1 MGVTVGGVDAV
12 ADHGQI
18 VAAAPMPFRVGS
30 RASGA
35 SSKASGPCRNES
47 ASRIALQAHEAEQAS
62 FAPQARAMLENLD
75 AL

>member
-1 MGVTVGGVDAV
+1 
-12 ADHGQI
+12 
-18 VAAAPMPFRVGS
+18 MPFRVGS